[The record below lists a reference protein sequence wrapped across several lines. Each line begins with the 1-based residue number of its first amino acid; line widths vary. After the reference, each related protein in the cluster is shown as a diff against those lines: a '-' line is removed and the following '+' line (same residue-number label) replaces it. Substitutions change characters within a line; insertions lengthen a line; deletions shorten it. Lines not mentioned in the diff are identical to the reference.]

1 MSVPRLVVL
10 TERHLLPDGIDLVD
24 HLARC
29 AVAGL
34 THVLLRELDLPDAD
48 RARLVDRLRSTGLS
62 VWSAHRPLAGADG
75 VHLPDPSGPHQ
86 PSGPHHPSGAHH
98 RSGLASTLRWGRS
111 CHSRAQAAAAAEAG
125 ASWATL
131 SPVADSASKPGRS
144 PIDWDSLAGNAIPV
158 LALGGVDEQNARAL
172 RAAGAHGVAVM
183 GAVMRPR
190 DPGVVVRALLE
201 AIR

>member
-10 TERHLLPDGIDLVD
+10 TDRHLLPDGIDLVD

-34 THVLLRELDLPDAD
+34 THVLIRELDLPDAD
-48 RARLVDRLRSTGLS
+48 RTRLVDRLRSTGLS

-86 PSGPHHPSGAHH
+86 PSGP
-98 RSGLASTLRWGRS
+98 ASALRWGRS
-111 CHSRAQAAAAAEAG
+111 CHGRAQVAAAAEAG

-172 RAAGAHGVAVM
+172 RVAGAHGVAVM